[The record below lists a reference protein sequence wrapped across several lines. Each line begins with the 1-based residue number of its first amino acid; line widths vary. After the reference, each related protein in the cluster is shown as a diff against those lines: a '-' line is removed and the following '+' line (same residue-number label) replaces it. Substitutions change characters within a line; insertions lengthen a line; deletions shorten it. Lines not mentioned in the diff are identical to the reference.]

1 MGQQKLT
8 ICSAAWYDGPTPKGV
23 RKGAVTAVS
32 PQSKSNKLMLTVWKP
47 AKRSTRFYGEYV
59 GRKDQAY
66 KKLPE
71 EVSHP
76 ASPPFAGKWL
86 TAVYGTAPLSG
97 PVLGHV
103 YHNMLC

>member
-1 MGQQKLT
+1 MGWYNKKTERALPLRLALTENHKQKF
-8 ICSAAWYDGPTPKGV
+8 
-23 RKGAVTAVS
+23 
-32 PQSKSNKLMLTVWKP
+32 MLTVWSLP
-47 AKRSTRFYGEYV
+47 KRSARFYGEYV

>member
-1 MGQQKLT
+1 MFYADRL
-8 ICSAAWYDGPTPKGV
+8 
-23 RKGAVTAVS
+23 GAT
-32 PQSKSNKLMLTVWKP
+32 
-47 AKRSTRFYGEYV
+47 KRSARFYGEYV

-97 PVLGHV
+97 PALGHIHHSIV
-103 YHNMLC
+103 LQIVNFCGPFDGGSFLFIGESAQVLPGAL